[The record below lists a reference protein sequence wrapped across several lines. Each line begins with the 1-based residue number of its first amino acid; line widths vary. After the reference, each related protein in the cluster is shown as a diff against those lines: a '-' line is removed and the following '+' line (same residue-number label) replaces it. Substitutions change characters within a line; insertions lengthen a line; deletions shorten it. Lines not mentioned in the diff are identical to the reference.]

1 MSHIWSPPWAI
12 LLCIYILFI
21 ALDISL
27 VVDSMKRTSSCGRF
41 FEQVRDG
48 DKKIVVI
55 KIGTS
60 SLMNPTGGTLA
71 ISNLAR
77 ICEMVKSLKESRR
90 APSHSLSLSRSVL
103 SGCIV
108 LLVSSG
114 AIGVGCQQLHLT
126 ARPSAIGQ
134 KQACAAIGQLHLM
147 RYYSDFFSSLGM
159 VCLPWHHA
167 MVQ

>member
-1 MSHIWSPPWAI
+1 
-12 LLCIYILFI
+12 
-21 ALDISL
+21 
-27 VVDSMKRTSSCGRF
+27 MKRTSSCGRF

-60 SLMNPTGGTLA
+60 SLMNAAGGTLA

-77 ICEMVKSLKESRR
+77 ICEMVKCLKESRR
-90 APSHSLSLSRSVL
+90 TGHPVLYPPSRSM
-103 SGCIV
+103 SPGWIV

-114 AIGVGCQQLHLT
+114 AIGVGCQQLQLT
-126 ARPSAIGQ
+126 ARPSTIGQ

-159 VCLPWHHA
+159 VGRLWHQA
-167 MVQ
+167 MVR